1 MNDGDIFIK
10 KYGVFKKKYQKL
22 YCAFCSSIIALIS
35 LLVSSIYYAH
45 ESY

>member
-10 KYGVFKKKYQKL
+10 KYGVFKKKYQKR
-22 YCAFCSSIIALIS
+22 SSIIALIS